1 MKNRRNVV
9 LAGGATAF
17 SLLGDQALYAVLPTY
32 YEALGFLPIQVGILL
47 AANRFIRIFTN
58 HWAERL
64 CHRIPPSQLL
74 CWALS
79 IGALL
84 SICYALVLRFPR
96 SSIALGNVLVVYS
109 SDQYDDRCRKHRT
122 GANGSVYGFV

>member
-1 MKNRRNVV
+1 MV

-32 YEALGFLPIQVGILL
+32 YEALEFLPIQVGILL

-58 HWAERL
+58 HWAGRL
-64 CHRIPPSQLL
+64 CHRMPPRQLL
-74 CWALS
+74 CWALG

-84 SICYALVLRFPR
+84 SICYALLPLFSVL
-96 SSIALGNVLVVYS
+96 
-109 SDQYDDRCRKHRT
+109 QC
-122 GANGSVYGFV
+122 